1 MAINP
6 NTDFSTGAVLTASQM
21 NRLPRGIMALSNQ
34 TANWSIVNGETTRT
48 SVTFTAVANRYY
60 RVSWFEPKLSNGN
73 ASVNNFYLR
82 LDNATTGTIIATT
95 NLYMIAGDLK
105 QINLSCIA
113 TFTAGSRTIYA
124 RGDENAA
131 SATTATASATQPA
144 YLMVED
150 LGPA

>member
-34 TANWSIVNGETTRT
+34 TANWTIANAESTRT

-60 RVSWFEPKLSNGN
+60 RVSWYEPDLSNGN
-73 ASVNNFYLR
+73 ASVNNLYFR
-82 LDNATTGTIIATT
+82 LDNATTGTIIGTT
-95 NLYMIAGDLK
+95 RLYMIAGDATP
-105 QINLSCIA
+105 LSLSVVA
-113 TFTAGSRTIYA
+113 TFSAGSRTIYA

-131 SATTATASATQPA
+131 TGTTAAASATKPA